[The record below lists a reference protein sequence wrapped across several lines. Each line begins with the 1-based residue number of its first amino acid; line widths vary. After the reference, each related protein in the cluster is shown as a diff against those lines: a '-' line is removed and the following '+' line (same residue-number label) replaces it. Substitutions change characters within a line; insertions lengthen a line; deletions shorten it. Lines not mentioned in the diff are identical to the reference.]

1 LKDEENQEDFF
12 ASESEPLARE
22 GQSPP
27 SIDET
32 VEEEEELFNW
42 NDGEDIV
49 VHEQRALAV
58 YENKFG
64 GIVIRQ
70 EQAWDDEDDTVI
82 VLASPGAAYRLV
94 EAIQNQLNAQKQ
106 RRNG

>member
-1 LKDEENQEDFF
+1 MKNEENQEDFF

-22 GQSPP
+22 GQPP
-27 SIDET
+27 LPIGEV
-32 VEEEEELFNW
+32 VEEQLFNW

-70 EQAWDDEDDTVI
+70 ERSWDDEDDTFI

-106 RRNG
+106 RRRG